1 MRDPSDTVSGG
12 RRIAQQ
18 APSTTQ
24 SLLAQEIR
32 KGGLVVVKKGT
43 DVARG
48 NSMTNRQVL
57 DVELGPGEVRDDIGL
72 YAIELLAELN
82 DSLRHLIQDNYF
94 VQREEEMN
102 KIHQVLFYHKNT
114 GQFLATLIVSAAL
127 PAIVE
132 EVIFRGILFGK
143 LMVTSKNNLHFS
155 AIISGLLFA
164 AIHQQPLQILP
175 IAFMGAGFAYLY
187 HYTQNLKYTI
197 LLHFFVNAV
206 QISSVFFLGGYQ
218 LF

>member
-1 MRDPSDTVSGG
+1 
-12 RRIAQQ
+12 
-18 APSTTQ
+18 
-24 SLLAQEIR
+24 
-32 KGGLVVVKKGT
+32 
-43 DVARG
+43 
-48 NSMTNRQVL
+48 
-57 DVELGPGEVRDDIGL
+57 
-72 YAIELLAELN
+72 
-82 DSLRHLIQDNYF
+82 
-94 VQREEEMN
+94 
-102 KIHQVLFYHKNT
+102 
-114 GQFLATLIVSAAL
+114 
-127 PAIVE
+127 
-132 EVIFRGILFGK
+132 
-143 LMVTSKNNLHFS
+143 MVTSKNNLHFS